1 MITHDHDD
9 DDDHDQDDVVF
20 NDDNVDESSASA
32 TTRPIWSGCKIQ
44 PGKKSLP
51 LADSSRLTSSA
62 SLSFSYKYK
71 YNWDNLWQAMMQL
84 ARIFSSSMWGF
95 FKATKAVRE
104 PRLRSFEVLHPQS

>member
-32 TTRPIWSGCKIQ
+32 TSPIWSGCKIQ

-71 YNWDNLWQAMMQL
+71 
-84 ARIFSSSMWGF
+84 
-95 FKATKAVRE
+95 
-104 PRLRSFEVLHPQS
+104 